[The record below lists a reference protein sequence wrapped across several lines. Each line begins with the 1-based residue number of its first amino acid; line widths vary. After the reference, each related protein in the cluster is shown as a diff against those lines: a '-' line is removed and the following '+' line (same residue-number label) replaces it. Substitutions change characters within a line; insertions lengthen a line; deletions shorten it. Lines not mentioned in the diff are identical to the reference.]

1 MEIKVSA
8 DGEITLNVTNG
19 ETDKAV
25 DLIRALRCDAQRA
38 KTSANRSKSMAEA
51 AQKVDDSELNQLQY
65 RTWEFLCENDNPD
78 GVHVSQLAK
87 AFGLNRAAAN
97 TRLVVLTN
105 MGYAKRVHKGYYRA
119 LTPEA
124 A

>member
-8 DGEITLNVTNG
+8 DGEVTLNVTNG
-19 ETDKAV
+19 ETDKAI
-25 DLIRALRCDAQRA
+25 DLIRALQYEAQR
-38 KTSANRSKSMAEA
+38 KQVSARRSKSMKDA
-51 AQKVDDSELNQLQY
+51 AVKVDDTNLNQLQY
-65 RTWEFLCENDNPD
+65 RTWEFLCENDTAE

-119 LTPEA
+119 LTPGE
-124 A
+124 